1 MIDQNVVNTFV
12 GVLKT
17 ILEMELKAGNKIVET
32 YESKDSKFPM
42 PNATMIFLGQSF
54 ITPIQENLPNIEFRN
69 INDPQIH
76 IIGKR
81 NTLTRRIFNS
91 YAVGLNDPIS
101 KIVK

>member
-1 MIDQNVVNTFV
+1 MIDQKVVNGFI

-17 ILEMELKAGNKIVET
+17 ILELELKAGNKIVET

-69 INDPQIH
+69 INDPHYWKAEYFDKENIQFLCC
-76 IIGKR
+76 G
-81 NTLTRRIFNS
+81 FE
-91 YAVGLNDPIS
+91 
-101 KIVK
+101 

>member
-1 MIDQNVVNTFV
+1 MVDQNVVKTFV

-17 ILEMELKAGNKIVET
+17 ILELELKAGNKIVET

-69 INDPQIH
+69 INDPHYWKAEYFDKENIQFLCC
-76 IIGKR
+76 G
-81 NTLTRRIFNS
+81 FE
-91 YAVGLNDPIS
+91 
-101 KIVK
+101 

>member
-69 INDPQIH
+69 INDPHYWKAEYFDKENIQFLCC
-76 IIGKR
+76 G
-81 NTLTRRIFNS
+81 FE
-91 YAVGLNDPIS
+91 
-101 KIVK
+101 